1 MPNDS
6 QDILIPTTLEYT
18 KEESCINFI
27 IESNKSGMNSVS
39 IVIYGKNSCDHTV
52 NAKYKQIKRYGF
64 SHVYIYQG
72 GLFEYLLLND
82 IYGNENFPLTLNAE
96 SGVYKNTNAAQ
107 TTNIDILKYKPDNV
121 MLF

>member
-1 MPNDS
+1 MPNG

-27 IESNKSGMNSVS
+27 IESNKSMNSVS

-72 GLFEYLLLND
+72 GLFEYLLLN
-82 IYGNENFPLTLNAE
+82 IYGNENFR
-96 SGVYKNTNAAQ
+96 
-107 TTNIDILKYKPDNV
+107 
-121 MLF
+121 

>member
-1 MPNDS
+1 
-6 QDILIPTTLEYT
+6 
-18 KEESCINFI
+18 
-27 IESNKSGMNSVS
+27 MNSVS

-82 IYGNENFPLTLNAE
+82 IRQRNFPLTPNA
-96 SGVYKNTNAAQ
+96 SPVYIKTNAAQ

-121 MLF
+121 MLLKN